1 MSDLPYHELPP
12 PPASVSGVTVLCR
25 LADGLAFRYRWATED
40 LRPADLAFTPCA
52 GAMSLGKLLA
62 HMRILVEWVDG
73 TLRGALA
80 HEPADI
86 DDPAPPRGDELEE
99 LRQGTLAAIVS
110 LRAALLELGD
120 ERLAGVT
127 IGRAAQG
134 PAAVLVAA
142 QRAARGLP
150 DARRAGQ
157 LVAPDGGQPA
167 AARGRVSRAR
177 TAVGAQRVTPR
188 R

>member
-99 LRQGTLAAIVS
+99 LRQGTLATIVS

-127 IGRAAQG
+127 ITGAPHKGPQPFWSLLNGPLADFLTHVGQVNSWRRMAGNPPLRADVFRGRA
-134 PAAVLVAA
+134 PL
-142 QRAARGLP
+142 
-150 DARRAGQ
+150 
-157 LVAPDGGQPA
+157 
-167 AARGRVSRAR
+167 
-177 TAVGAQRVTPR
+177 
-188 R
+188 